1 MRLRASIV
9 IDMDVEDYIAA
20 GQTQQRLHGVYQ
32 SFLSHY
38 PSATF
43 RISERRASRPRRS
56 PGSRRPVVL
65 ASGALNAY
73 EDGE

>member
-20 GQTQQRLHGVYQ
+20 GQTQQRLQGVYET
-32 SFLSHY
+32 FLGHY

-43 RISERRASRPRRS
+43 RISERRTGRPRRS
-56 PGSRRPVVL
+56 PASRRPVVL
-65 ASGALNAY
+65 ASGALHAY